1 LDSMEKKTLHELFD
15 EMYHGKHDFD
25 EFMHADI
32 DLYYQATGKKNFYI
46 PNKKLKAF
54 HTFLNL
60 FVFEFLPINDRIV
73 FSYRK
78 GFSAY
83 DAVEPH
89 SKSKY
94 FFQTDISSFFAS
106 ITRELVDKTL
116 RAGLDDCPV
125 ADLSEWIE
133 RILDLVC
140 VDGVLP
146 VGFPSSA
153 PISNAVLFAFDNEL
167 EKYCEFNN
175 SICTRYSDDIIVSS
189 DEKSNLSE
197 VNSAIEEFLNHILPE
212 QFRLNRGKSRYFQVG
227 GRIKILGMMI
237 LPNGKI
243 TLDSVLKRN
252 LEVLLYA
259 HVTDKSEFHRL
270 SEGDEEK
277 GLGRVTGY
285 LNYANS
291 IDQDYI
297 DKLRKRFG
305 ATIVDT
311 LLHRP
316 LPKAKSA
323 E

>member
-1 LDSMEKKTLHELFD
+1 MEKKTLRELFD
-15 EMYHGKHDFD
+15 EMHHGKHDFE
-25 EFMHADI
+25 EFMHADVS
-32 DLYYQATGKKNFYI
+32 LYYRSTEKSNFYI

-60 FVFEFLPINDRIV
+60 FVFEFLPINERVV

-83 DAVEPH
+83 DAVAPH
-89 SKSKY
+89 AKSKY

-106 ITRELVDKTL
+106 ISRNLVQQTL
-116 RAGLDDCPV
+116 KAGAGACPVSDLDD
-125 ADLSEWIE
+125 WIE
-133 RILDLVC
+133 RILELVC
-140 VDGVLP
+140 VNEALP

-153 PISNAVLFAFDNEL
+153 PISNAVLRGFDNGFE
-167 EKYCEFNN
+167 EFCA
-175 SICTRYSDDIIVSS
+175 SRSSVCTRYSDDIIVSS
-189 DEKSNLSE
+189 GEKVNLEGIDGE
-197 VNSAIEEFLNHILPE
+197 VEKYLNDVLAEQFKLNH
-212 QFRLNRGKSRYFQVG
+212 GKSRYFQVG
-227 GRIKILGMMI
+227 GKIKILGMMI
-237 LPNGKI
+237 LPNGKVTI
-243 TLDSVLKRN
+243 DSSLKRN

-259 HVTDKSEFHRL
+259 HATATLDSQSSE
-270 SEGDEEK
+270 DEERD
-277 GLGRVTGY
+277 LSRATGY

-291 IDQDYI
+291 IDQDYV

-316 LPKAKSA
+316 LPKAKPA